1 VHILIIITII
11 IVVITPYTIVFGY
24 MYILCILRL
33 VFSTF
38 LIKSACASESD
49 SSVAIVGKTI
59 PKKYK

>member
-1 VHILIIITII
+1 MHILIIITII

-38 LIKSACASESD
+38 LINSACASESD
-49 SSVAIVGKTI
+49 S
-59 PKKYK
+59 

>member
-1 VHILIIITII
+1 MHILIIITII

-33 VFSTF
+33 FLNVF
-38 LIKSACASESD
+38 INSACASESD